1 MGRTLAASMIAAT
14 LVAAV
19 VIAGPGRGGKAGAAP
34 EKTPELLS
42 AQTFAGLKLRALGP
56 ALMSGRIGD
65 FAVDPQRPHR
75 YFVAVASGGVWK
87 TENGG
92 TTFEPVFDTEG
103 SYSIGCVTLDPGNP
117 YTVWVGTGENNSQR
131 SVGWGDGVYVSR
143 DGGKSWTN
151 VGLGKSEHIGRI
163 VVDPRD
169 SRTVYVAAQGPLWG
183 PGGDRG
189 LYKTTDGGQTWK
201 KVLEISDDTGVNEV
215 WMDPRDSEVLLA
227 TSYQRRRHV
236 WTLINGGPES
246 TIYKSTDGGATWRK
260 VDKGLPEVDKGRIG
274 LAISP
279 ANPDVVYAI
288 VEAAEGKGGVF
299 RSTDRGESWE
309 KRSDTMTSSPQY
321 YNELVCDPKNPDR
334 VYLMDTWLKV
344 SEDGGKTFRRV
355 GEKTKHVD
363 NHAMWIDPVH
373 TEHMLVGCD
382 GGIYE
387 TFDRGA
393 TWNFKANLPVT
404 QFYRVSV
411 DDARPF
417 YNIYG
422 GTQDNNT
429 QGGPSRTTT
438 THGITNYNW
447 FITTGGDGF
456 WAASEPG
463 NPDIVYSES
472 QYGGLVRYDRRSGEE
487 VDIRPVEGQGEP
499 PLRWNWD
506 APLIISPHSPTR
518 LYFAA
523 NKLFRSDDRGDSWR
537 AVSPDLTRQLDRNQ
551 LPVMGKVWPP
561 DAVAKNAST
570 SFYGNIVALAES
582 PLVEGLLY
590 VGTDDG
596 LVQVS
601 EDGGGNWR
609 RFETF
614 PGVPVRT
621 YVSRLV
627 ASSHDAN
634 VVYAAFDNHKNADFT
649 PYLLRSPDRG
659 RSWTSIA
666 SDLPKGE
673 VIYALAED
681 HVDPKLL
688 FAGGEFGAYFT
699 VDGGARWIKLAGN
712 MPTIAV
718 RDLAIQRRENDLVLA
733 TFGRGFYVLDDYTPL
748 RGLSRATLEQ
758 EAVLF
763 PVKEAYA
770 FIPSSP
776 LGGEGKASLGDSF
789 FTAENPPFG
798 AVFTYYLKDGL
809 KTKKELRHEAER
821 EAEKK
826 GLPVRYPSN
835 DELRAEALE
844 EPPAIVLTVR
854 DSAGNVVRRLAG
866 DISKGFHRVA
876 WDLRFPAATPA
887 RLPSDAVE
895 RDPWDA
901 PDRGPLAVPGTYQV
915 QLAKRVGGVEAPLG
929 EVQSFQVTPLGLA
942 TLEHKDKAGQLAFQE
957 QVARLQRAVL
967 AAAEVVKDVH
977 KRVELMKVALADTPK
992 ADPALGDRL
1001 RQLKTRLVALEIA
1014 LSGDRELARRNEP
1027 TPPSVV
1033 ERIERIVYASYNA
1046 TAAPTRTQRES
1057 YQVAATEFAELLPRL
1072 RVLVETDLRQI
1083 EEAMEMAEAPYTPG
1097 RLPVW
1102 HKE

>member
-1 MGRTLAASMIAAT
+1 MGKGIVRAQFVMMAMVLAAAAA
-14 LVAAV
+14 VAAS
-19 VIAGPGRGGKAGAAP
+19 KAAP
-34 EKTPELLS
+34 AKADTKDELWN
-42 AQTFAGLKLRALGP
+42 AETFAGLALRSLGP

-75 YFVAVASGGVWK
+75 YFVAVSSGGVWK

-92 TTFEPVFDTEG
+92 TTFEPVFDKEG
-103 SYSIGCVTLDPGNP
+103 SYSIGCVTLDPNNP
-117 YTVWVGTGENNSQR
+117 FTVWVGTGENNSQR
-131 SVGWGDGVYVSR
+131 SVGWGDGVYLSR

-151 VGLGKSEHIGRI
+151 VGLKKSEHIGRI
-163 VVDPRD
+163 LVDPRD
-169 SRTVYVAAQGPLWG
+169 SNVVYVAAQGPLWS

-189 LYKTTDGGQTWK
+189 LYKTTDGGATWK
-201 KVLEISDDTGVNEV
+201 KVLDISENTGVNEV
-215 WMDPRDSEVLLA
+215 WMDPRNPDVLLA
-227 TSYQRRRHV
+227 SSYQRRRHV

-246 TIYKSTDGGATWRK
+246 TIYKSTDAGATWRK

-288 VEAAEGKGGVF
+288 VEAAEGKGGLF

-309 KRSDTMTSSPQY
+309 KRSATATTSGQY
-321 YNELVCDPKNPDR
+321 YNELFCDPKDVDR
-334 VYLMDTWLKV
+334 LYLMDTWLQV
-344 SEDGGKTFRRV
+344 SEDGGKTFRKV

-404 QFYRVSV
+404 QFYRVAV

-417 YNIYG
+417 YHVYG

-429 QGGPSRTTT
+429 QGGPVRTLTN
-438 THGITNYNW
+438 HGITNFDW

-456 WAASEPG
+456 WAAIEPG

-487 VDIRPVEGQGEP
+487 VDIRPMESKGEP

-537 AVSPDLTRQLDRNQ
+537 AVSADLTRQLDRNQ
-551 LPVMGKVWPP
+551 LPVMGKVWSA

-570 SFYGNIVALAES
+570 SFYGNIVALSES

-601 EDGGGNWR
+601 EDGGASWR
-609 RFETF
+609 RIDTF
-614 PGVPVRT
+614 PGVPERT
-621 YVSRLV
+621 YVARLEASR
-627 ASSHDAN
+627 HDAN
-634 VVYAAFDNHKNADFT
+634 VVYAAFDNHKNGDFT
-649 PYLLRSPDRG
+649 PYVLRSGDRG
-659 RSWTSIA
+659 RTWTSIA
-666 SDLPKGE
+666 GDLPKGE
-673 VIYALAED
+673 VIYTLAED

-699 VDGGARWIKLAGN
+699 VEGGGRWVKLTGK

-718 RDLAIQRRENDLVLA
+718 RDLAIQRRENDLLLA

-748 RGLSRATLEQ
+748 RGLTRATLEQ

-776 LGGEGKASLGDSF
+776 LGGEGKANLGDSF
-789 FTAENPPFG
+789 WTAENPPFG
-798 AVFTYYLKDGL
+798 AVFTYYLRDGL
-809 KTKKELRHEAER
+809 KTRRELRREAEK

-826 GLPVRYPSN
+826 GLPLRYPSL
-835 DELRAEALE
+835 DELRAEAE
-844 EPPAIVLTVR
+844 EEKPAVILTIR
-854 DSAGNVVRRLAG
+854 DSAGNVVRRILG
-866 DISKGFHRVA
+866 DVGKGFHRVA
-876 WDLRFPAATPA
+876 WDLRLPPSTPA
-887 RLPSDAVE
+887 RLPDDQAE
-895 RDPWDA
+895 RDPWEP

-915 QLAKRVGGVEAPLG
+915 QLSKRVGGVETVVGPP
-929 EVQSFQVTPLGLA
+929 QSFQVTPLGLA
-942 TLEHKDKAGQLAFQE
+942 TLENKDKQAQLAFQE
-957 QVARLQRAVL
+957 KVARLQRAVL
-967 AAAEVVKDVH
+967 AAQEVVKDV
-977 KRVELMKVALADTPK
+977 KRRVALIKAALTDTPK
-992 ADPALGDRL
+992 AEPALSSRIRDVEKRL
-1001 RQLKTRLVALEIA
+1001 SVLDIA
-1014 LSGDRELARRNEP
+1014 LSGDRELAKRNEP
-1027 TPPSVV
+1027 TPPAIV
-1033 ERIERIVYASYNA
+1033 ERVERIVYASWNA
-1046 TAAPTRTQRES
+1046 TAAPTATQREG
-1057 YQVAATEFAELLPRL
+1057 YDIAADEFGELLPKL
-1072 RVLVETDLRQI
+1072 RSLVEGDLRQI
-1083 EEAMEMAEAPYTPG
+1083 EDAMELAQAPHTPG

-1102 HKE
+1102 VKE